1 MELEDEPDPFITELR
16 LLRLGHAK
24 EVLSIECDGSAARL
38 IEGADNVEQGALTG
52 SGGTHNGD
60 QFSALYLKID
70 SLEHGH
76 FVGSH

>member
-1 MELEDEPDPFITELR
+1 MDLEDKSDPSITELR

-24 EVLSIECDGSAARL
+24 EVLPIERDGSTARF

-52 SGGTHNGD
+52 PGGAYNGH
-60 QFSALYLKID
+60 QLAALYLKID
-70 SLEHGH
+70 SLEYGY